1 MSRVLPS
8 HGFDVVPLPSFLPPS
23 PPSSWEQ
30 EKTRR
35 AQKWQEEQR
44 KESYSKDECEKDSD
58 TGDDLSDIPEPQEV
72 TLAREHVATLLGE
85 QDKLHKQK
93 VQRGWRASQLK
104 WEGMRAQ
111 NSSHTEALISVGCTS
126 FNPQGCN
133 SKSYIAFANPVT
145 SCDSF
150 PVPG

>member
-1 MSRVLPS
+1 MCSASLWCVSCQVLVLMKS
-8 HGFDVVPLPSFLPPS
+8 LYVLSFPLS
-23 PPSSWEQ
+23 PPPSWEQ

-72 TLAREHVATLLGE
+72 TLAREHIATLLGE

-93 VQRGWRASQLK
+93 VFKSREWRASQLR
-104 WEGMRAQ
+104 WGGEV
-111 NSSHTEALISVGCTS
+111 AL
-126 FNPQGCN
+126 
-133 SKSYIAFANPVT
+133 
-145 SCDSF
+145 
-150 PVPG
+150 